1 MRKWT
6 RHNFIACLAFLCK
19 AFQTFLKQTQA
30 VFYFD
35 QLFVCEEKCLSFSA
49 KDQKRGTPAVYI
61 FEFDG
66 NIEKKMPKYRDHTY
80 VPFFI
85 HLVARPY

>member
-49 KDQKRGTPAVYI
+49 KDQKRGTPAVFI

-66 NIEKKMPKYRDHTY
+66 NIEKKNAEIPR
-80 VPFFI
+80 
-85 HLVARPY
+85 